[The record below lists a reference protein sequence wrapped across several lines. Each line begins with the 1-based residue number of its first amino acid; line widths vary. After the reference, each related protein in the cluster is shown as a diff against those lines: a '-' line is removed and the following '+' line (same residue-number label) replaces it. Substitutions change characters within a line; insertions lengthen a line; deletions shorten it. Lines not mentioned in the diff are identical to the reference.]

1 MEKGQI
7 LEFTIEDMSQEGKG
21 IGKADGFA
29 VFVDGAV
36 VGDRVRVQLMKVK
49 KRYGFGKLLEL
60 LEESPARCHMTPSWR
75 LKKSRCATSWKGWVA

>member
-7 LEFTIEDMSQEGKG
+7 LELTIEDMSQEGKG

-36 VGDRVRVQLMKVK
+36 VGDKVRVQLRKVK
-49 KRYGFGKLLEL
+49 KRRHVTADLDVQ
-60 LEESPARCHMTPSWR
+60 A
-75 LKKSRCATSWKGWVA
+75 AA